1 MQDATGLDKPNLS
14 ETLASSLREMIVK
27 GHLDAGARINEVH
40 LGATLGVS
48 RTPLREA
55 LMRLVTEGMVVSKPR
70 FGFYVADL
78 TLSEFEQTY
87 AIRGLLDPEALRLAG
102 LPSDKQLA
110 RLTSLNEKLSHTTD
124 PATIIAR
131 DNAWHLEL
139 ISGCPNRMLI
149 GLVEQFIER
158 GRRYELA
165 LMRERRNV
173 ERTVRDHDGILAALQ
188 RGDLETACDLLRLNM
203 ESGKEP
209 IASWLKQL
217 QGAQPNRIQGV
228 QK

>member
-1 MQDATGLDKPNLS
+1 MQNSTDLDKPNLS
-14 ETLASSLREMIVK
+14 ETLAASLRDMVVE
-27 GHLDAGARINEVH
+27 GRLTAGARINEVH
-40 LGATLGVS
+40 LGAILGVS

-55 LMRLVTEGMVVSKPR
+55 LMRLVAEGSVVSKPR

-78 TLSEFEQTY
+78 TLSDFEQTY

-110 RLTSLNEKLSHTTD
+110 RLTAMNEKLSHTTD
-124 PATIIAR
+124 PASIIAR

-139 ISGCPNRMLI
+139 ISACPNRMLI
-149 GLVEQFIER
+149 GLIEQFIER

-173 ERTVRDHDGILAALQ
+173 ERTLSDHIGILAALR

-203 ESGKEP
+203 QNGMEP
-209 IASWLKQL
+209 ITNWLKEFENTR
-217 QGAQPNRIQGV
+217 G
-228 QK
+228 